1 MNFFLKKYASSLLN
15 GILPGTNYRV
25 MIRFIIQPRGTLIVK
40 IHVGQN
46 DLLTF
51 RTYLL
56 VVCSKTTQAVQSE
69 EFGFGT
75 LRSNLGRYKLAHFF
89 NNAFSIVEVQW
100 RNPWVVNTVCSPP
113 PIPTHLISVSGVW
126 DVTIKLPPTS
136 AIPRHFCKPRGW
148 QMYIRFEACH
158 RRNGIGTFKVI
169 GFSDPRS
176 SNCQTESLF
185 S

>member
-89 NNAFSIVEVQW
+89 NNAFSIVEVQ
-100 RNPWVVNTVCSPP
+100 
-113 PIPTHLISVSGVW
+113 
-126 DVTIKLPPTS
+126 
-136 AIPRHFCKPRGW
+136 
-148 QMYIRFEACH
+148 
-158 RRNGIGTFKVI
+158 
-169 GFSDPRS
+169 
-176 SNCQTESLF
+176 
-185 S
+185 